1 MKPRCSFLLTGGL
14 LLIALVFLVLAFLT
28 GGAVESQEKFELPDA
43 PETAEVKRPEVK
55 SADLAAGNLF
65 HPLRGAAVPAEQEKA
80 AAKPS
85 ARPPAAGKF
94 ELTGIFSF
102 GDARGVIITGAEQS
116 QAAGKKPVKPKQ
128 LYREG
133 DPVGGGYVVRKI
145 EKDQAVLMRGSE
157 KTVLLL
163 HKKQEKKP

>member
-1 MKPRCSFLLTGGL
+1 MKTRCSLLLTGGL

-28 GGAVESQEKFELPDA
+28 GGTGESQEKFELPDA
-43 PETAEVKRPEVK
+43 PETADVKRPEVK
-55 SADLAAGNLF
+55 TADLTKGNLF

-80 AAKPS
+80 VAKPS

-102 GDARGVIITGAEQS
+102 GDARGVIITGAEQP